1 MALEGRGL
9 EETKVWYKIKFEEG
23 GKQM

>member
-1 MALEGRGL
+1 MALEGKDL
-9 EETKVWYKIKFEEG
+9 EEIKVWYKIKFEEG